1 MFLNANFYSIIFNW
15 KHSTD
20 AHCQLGTVEHIFEH
34 NWTWVV
40 LMLYM
45 MTLPTNPPELLKLE
59 GKRWGK
65 SRASLNLV
73 QSLLLGHYMGG
84 AQ

>member
-1 MFLNANFYSIIFNW
+1 MQI
-15 KHSTD
+15 STVLYILLM

-45 MTLPTNPPELLKLE
+45 VTLPTNPPELLKLE

-65 SRASLNLV
+65 STASLNLV
-73 QSLLLGHYMGG
+73 QSLLLAPGIMGG